1 MRRPRGSRT
10 AELVRLGFRDPE
22 RAETLLSS
30 GAMAEAPD
38 TVVTAVGEAAD
49 PDQALLCL
57 SRVVDAAADPAGT
70 VALLAADAPLRQGA
84 AAVLGTSEALAD
96 HLVRHPEDMGLLA
109 GRQDVPHPQEMRGR
123 LLAAVGADPRAE
135 FPVADVGGTEAAT
148 AMRRAYRAVLL
159 TIATADLTGV
169 ADYDEVV
176 RWLSQLADAALESA
190 LAIARYEVPDAE
202 VARLAVI
209 AMGKCGAEE
218 LNYVSDVD
226 VIFVVAP
233 MDPERHSDADAV
245 RVGAALATA
254 LMRVC
259 TMSTPEGPLWEV
271 DPALRPEGKAGALV
285 RTLDSHV
292 GYYERWAQTWEF
304 QALLKARAAA
314 GDRDL
319 GRRYVDATGDLVWQ
333 ASGRENFVEDVQ
345 AMRRRVEDSV
355 ATGRSAERQ
364 LKLGPGGLRDVEF
377 SVQMLQLVHG
387 RGDAMVRTPNTMLAL
402 EALANYGYV
411 GRKDAAGLAA
421 AYRFLRTLEH
431 RLQLYRLQRTHVV
444 PDGERDLRRVARSL
458 GFRAGP
464 EQQFA
469 ERWREVRR
477 EVRRLHEK
485 LFYRPLLQAVAR
497 LEPGEVRLTPEAA
510 GERLVALGFRDPTSA
525 LRHLEA
531 LTAGVSRRAAIQRT
545 LLPVLLGWFA
555 DSPDPDAALL
565 KFRMVSD
572 ALGAT
577 PWYLRLLRDESVA
590 AHRLAVILGSSRYAS
605 DLLLRA
611 PEAVAMLAEGTDLT
625 TRPPAALESEAMASA
640 ARHDDPQSAIAAVRV
655 FRRRELFRVA
665 VADCVVEDDPVR
677 TAVGLTDVTA
687 ATVTA
692 ALQVAV
698 SAVAGDDKL
707 GIRFLV
713 VGMGRFGGREMS
725 YASDA
730 DVLFVH
736 DPLPGVPDDVAT
748 RQAIAVANE
757 LRRLLAL
764 PSPDP
769 ELLVDADLR
778 PEGRNGPMSRSLA
791 SYRAYYERWSSP
803 WEAQAL
809 LRATPVAGDP
819 GLGEEFL
826 ALIDPLRYPAGG
838 LSADHVR
845 EMRRLKARM
854 ESERLPRGADPAL
867 HTKLG
872 PGGLSDVEW
881 TVQLLQMQHGH
892 RLPELRT
899 TRTLPALR
907 EATVAGLLD
916 ADDAEML
923 HDAWS
928 IATRIRNAIVLATGK
943 PGDQVPKDPARLALV
958 AHLMG
963 YQQGDAQLLVEDYR
977 RVTRRA
983 RQVVDRVF
991 YAL

>member
-1 MRRPRGSRT
+1 MTRPRLSRT
-10 AELVRLGFRDPE
+10 AELVRLGFQDPE
-22 RAETLLSS
+22 RAAGILATGPL
-30 GAMAEAPD
+30 GDAPD
-38 TVVTAVGEAAD
+38 ALIATLGQAAD
-49 PDQALLCL
+49 PDQALLSL
-57 SRVVDAAADPAGT
+57 SRIVEAAADPELAVQSLADDEARAAG
-70 VALLAADAPLRQGA
+70 V
-84 AAVLGTSEALAD
+84 AAVLGASEALAD
-96 HLVRHPEDMGLLA
+96 HLVRHPEDLVLLA
-109 GRQDVPHPQEMRGR
+109 GRADVPDAAAMRAE
-123 LLAAVGADPRAE
+123 LLQAIGADPRSE
-135 FPVADVGGTEAAT
+135 VPVADLGEFEGAT

-159 TIATADLTGV
+159 RIATADLTGA
-169 ADYDEVV
+169 ADYDQVV
-176 RWLSQLADAALESA
+176 RWLSHLADAALEAA
-190 LAIARYEVPDAE
+190 LAIARFEVPDADRC
-202 VARLAVI
+202 RLAVI

-233 MDPERHSDADAV
+233 TDSEEHADADAV
-245 RVGAALATA
+245 RVGTALATA

-259 TMSTPEGPLWEV
+259 TMSTTEGPLWEV

-285 RTLDSHV
+285 RTLDSHL

-364 LKLGPGGLRDVEF
+364 LKLGAGGLRDVEF

-411 GRKDAAGLAA
+411 GRKDAAGLAS

-444 PDGERDLRRVARSL
+444 PDAERDLRRVARSL
-458 GFRAGP
+458 GFRTHP
-464 EQQFA
+464 EEQFD

-510 GERLVALGFRDPTSA
+510 GERLVALGFRDPVSA

-545 LLPVLLGWFA
+545 LLPVLIGWFA

-565 KFRMVSD
+565 GFRQVSD

-590 AHRLAVILGSSRYAS
+590 AQRLAVILGSSRYAS

-625 TRPPAALESEAMASA
+625 TREPAALESEAMASA
-640 ARHDDPQSAIAAVRV
+640 ARHDDPQNAIAAVRV

-665 VADCVVEDDPVR
+665 VADCVAGDDPIR
-677 TAVGLTDVTA
+677 TAAGLTDVTA
-687 ATVTA
+687 AAVTA

-698 SAVAGDDKL
+698 AAVASGEKL

-713 VGMGRFGGREMS
+713 VAMGRFGGGEMS

-730 DVLFVH
+730 DVMFVH

-769 ELLVDADLR
+769 ELVIDADLR

-791 SYRAYYERWSSP
+791 SYRAYYERWSAP

-838 LSADHVR
+838 LSGEHLR

-881 TVQLLQMQHGH
+881 TVQLLQMEHAG

-899 TRTLPALR
+899 TRTLPALAA
-907 EATVAGLLD
+907 ATDAGLLD
-916 ADDAEML
+916 PGDAATL
-923 HDAWS
+923 QDAWC
-928 IATRIRNAIVLATGK
+928 IATRVRNAIVLATGK
-943 PGDQVPKDPARLALV
+943 PSDQVPKDPQRLALV
-958 AHLMG
+958 SHLMG
-963 YQQGDAQLLVEDYR
+963 YDRGSAHMLVEDYR
-977 RVTRRA
+977 RLTRRA

-991 YAL
+991 YGT